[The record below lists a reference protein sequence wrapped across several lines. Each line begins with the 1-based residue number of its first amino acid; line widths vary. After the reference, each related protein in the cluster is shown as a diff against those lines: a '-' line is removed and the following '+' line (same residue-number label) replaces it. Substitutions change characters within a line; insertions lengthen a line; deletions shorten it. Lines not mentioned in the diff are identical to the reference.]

1 MKVNTEAGIAMQVL
15 VEIGIALGG
24 IYLIKQIKKRQTRQ
38 PTLSKKIIKN
48 LKF

>member
-1 MKVNTEAGIAMQVL
+1 MNTFIVVGIL

-24 IYLIKQIKKRQTRQ
+24 IYHIKQLKKRQTRQ

>member
-1 MKVNTEAGIAMQVL
+1 MNTFIVVGIL

-24 IYLIKQIKKRQTRQ
+24 IYLFKQLKKNQTRQ
-38 PTLSKKIIKN
+38 PALSKKLINN